1 MSKYK
6 NLHRWL
12 FIPLIFMQL
21 GIMQDYWGDFS
32 QNAWSVHV
40 HYWTGTVWYIY
51 LIIQP
56 YFVTHGRID
65 RHRTNGIIG
74 MFIAGGVC
82 LTAFSMMNRDLVNA
96 QRAMEKPDAFG
107 PFQPW
112 FFMGVAV
119 VEIVMMAAF
128 AFSVIQSIL
137 HRKKME
143 DHSWWLITTVFT
155 IMMPALGRG
164 IQNVYIGINSKH
176 WPDIDIM
183 IPIYITVVLIITML
197 LVTAWKFGKLRHPAT
212 YLSFGINA
220 FIFLLEPLGRSK
232 AIQEFLTSMIKG

>member
-6 NLHRWL
+6 NLHRWM

-96 QRAMEKPDAFG
+96 QRAMEKPDALFDSRI
-107 PFQPW
+107 
-112 FFMGVAV
+112 A
-119 VEIVMMAAF
+119 
-128 AFSVIQSIL
+128 
-137 HRKKME
+137 
-143 DHSWWLITTVFT
+143 
-155 IMMPALGRG
+155 
-164 IQNVYIGINSKH
+164 
-176 WPDIDIM
+176 
-183 IPIYITVVLIITML
+183 
-197 LVTAWKFGKLRHPAT
+197 
-212 YLSFGINA
+212 
-220 FIFLLEPLGRSK
+220 
-232 AIQEFLTSMIKG
+232 